1 MGKEKRKRIG
11 EEGGAHRMPKGGLV
25 RGGAHRHHEPP
36 GRGSV

>member
-25 RGGAHRHHEPP
+25 RGG
-36 GRGSV
+36 GTQTS